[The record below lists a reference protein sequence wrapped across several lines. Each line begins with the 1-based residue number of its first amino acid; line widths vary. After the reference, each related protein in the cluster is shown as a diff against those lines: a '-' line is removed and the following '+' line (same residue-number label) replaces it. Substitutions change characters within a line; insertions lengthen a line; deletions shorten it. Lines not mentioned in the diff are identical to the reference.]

1 MEGTRNYYVGEERL
15 LNHNLDD
22 CIDGTGILLDDETKI
37 NDNKRKIE
45 NELGKNIEDFRLNE
59 GIYCFD
65 EYETDEK
72 IVPTDFKIEKNR
84 INVINLKIDFFENN
98 NEILLECFDKNLE
111 EVINFKI
118 QAEDIVGIRNFGDI
132 AGHSAIIDFVEQ
144 FENEDLKNSLINKV
158 IDSKLDGWYTKNKN
172 YIHNLFF
179 IDSCYFEILTK
190 FDISKN
196 ISMINSNEK
205 NKEKI
210 YVPLENKVMKS
221 DNQLNIEKK
230 YILEF
235 KNLEVNEIL
244 KSELTLKYKKE
255 LVFMGITKKI
265 INNNFFEEAINYELY
280 FRLNNKYKI
289 IFEYKNLQNPQ
300 YLILKENRIGTGK
313 NVFLW
318 SSINS
323 EFFIKSYWEE
333 IFYEK
338 FQDFEKD
345 KISHVYISD
354 DYSIEFV
361 IDKDDIPYI
370 KIIDLE
376 ENIEVSQNE
385 IFRRQ

>member
-1 MEGTRNYYVGEERL
+1 MSTRY
-15 LNHNLDD
+15 
-22 CIDGTGILLDDETKI
+22 I
-37 NDNKRKIE
+37 
-45 NELGKNIEDFRLNE
+45 KNNE

-158 IDSKLDGWYTKNKN
+158 IDSKLDGWYIKNKN

-205 NKEKI
+205 NKEEI

-289 IFEYKNLQNPQ
+289 IFEYENLQNPQ

>member
-1 MEGTRNYYVGEERL
+1 MSTRY
-15 LNHNLDD
+15 
-22 CIDGTGILLDDETKI
+22 I
-37 NDNKRKIE
+37 
-45 NELGKNIEDFRLNE
+45 KNNE

-158 IDSKLDGWYTKNKN
+158 IDSKLDGWYIKNKN

-205 NKEKI
+205 NKEEI
-210 YVPLENKVMKS
+210 YVPLENKIMKS

-280 FRLNNKYKI
+280 FRLNN
-289 IFEYKNLQNPQ
+289 
-300 YLILKENRIGTGK
+300 
-313 NVFLW
+313 
-318 SSINS
+318 
-323 EFFIKSYWEE
+323 
-333 IFYEK
+333 
-338 FQDFEKD
+338 
-345 KISHVYISD
+345 
-354 DYSIEFV
+354 
-361 IDKDDIPYI
+361 
-370 KIIDLE
+370 
-376 ENIEVSQNE
+376 
-385 IFRRQ
+385 

>member
-1 MEGTRNYYVGEERL
+1 MKEKNMSTRY
-15 LNHNLDD
+15 
-22 CIDGTGILLDDETKI
+22 I
-37 NDNKRKIE
+37 
-45 NELGKNIEDFRLNE
+45 KNNE

-158 IDSKLDGWYTKNKN
+158 IDSKLDGWYIKNKN

-205 NKEKI
+205 NKEEI
-210 YVPLENKVMKS
+210 YVPLENKIMKS

-265 INNNFFEEAINYELY
+265 IKKVEALI
-280 FRLNNKYKI
+280 RLTNI
-289 IFEYKNLQNPQ
+289 PLASLRSSSRLHPVRT
-300 YLILKENRIGTGK
+300 LLLLKEWQPMLSRPS
-313 NVFLW
+313 FLLRATFPVT
-318 SSINS
+318 
-323 EFFIKSYWEE
+323 FFHFASYA
-333 IFYEK
+333 
-338 FQDFEKD
+338 Q
-345 KISHVYISD
+345 
-354 DYSIEFV
+354 
-361 IDKDDIPYI
+361 
-370 KIIDLE
+370 
-376 ENIEVSQNE
+376 
-385 IFRRQ
+385 RRTSLCVMEL